1 MSVYI
6 TKGPT
11 KSHLTHCFSNYV
23 KNIFGLT
30 DKFNSPYFKIDVT
43 IHASCTRITQGKQS
57 STVSA
62 WRRSDIIGNCF
73 QSDMEDETIF
83 STPWFLSVKLGAH
96 AWEAGNEPL
105 GSR

>member
-30 DKFNSPYFKIDVT
+30 DKFNSPISKSMSPSMPPV
-43 IHASCTRITQGKQS
+43 H
-57 STVSA
+57 
-62 WRRSDIIGNCF
+62 
-73 QSDMEDETIF
+73 E
-83 STPWFLSVKLGAH
+83 
-96 AWEAGNEPL
+96 
-105 GSR
+105 